1 MKPARPEEH
10 EYQYRY
16 DHADERDGGVLPFE
30 IGLRAFLDCAG
41 DFLHS
46 LVAGA
51 CAKHLAAGDEAVHD
65 GQQSQQYCY
74 EN

>member
-1 MKPARPEEH
+1 MRAAAARNEILHCPPALPSNRQASTRP
-10 EYQYRY
+10 
-16 DHADERDGGVLPFE
+16 VVTPP
-30 IGLRAFLDCAG
+30 FLDCTG

-46 LVAGA
+46 FVAGA
-51 CAKHLAAGDEAVHD
+51 CAKHLAAGHEAVHD